1 VARHFVETWKPLVK
15 RSRTRAQRILARDRC
30 RCQAPGCSR
39 AAVHSHH
46 VEFRAHGGSDDG
58 ANLVALCALHHLR
71 AIHGGYLRVRGT
83 APDALVWTVRGRV
96 FTAGAEPA
104 GSEHG
109 AAAMRAA

>member
-1 VARHFVETWKPLVK
+1 VETWKPHVK
-15 RSRTRAQRILARDRC
+15 RSPTRAQRILVRDRC

-58 ANLVALCALHHLR
+58 TNLVGLCALHHLR

-96 FTAGAEPA
+96 FTAGAEPVVA
-104 GSEHG
+104 EDGT
-109 AAAMRAA
+109 AAMRAA